1 MTCLTGVGLRPRA
14 PRHSAPVRSHD
25 RGGNADLQD
34 GQAHQAALRPDA
46 RSQVCHLDG
55 QLLELRRAV
64 SIGLFGLQG
73 RGQDHSRRR
82 LRSRLPAAPRSA
94 HRRALKDSRQDDAR
108 ALAGESSAAG
118 WGHGCRIGMDAKDI
132 YARLKRQF
140 PGKVRDFKGEV
151 KEPYLTVDAL
161 FIVDVCRFLRD
172 DTNLQFE
179 VLSDLTALDWPKEE
193 KLQVVYHLFSY
204 GQNHQIVLKVDLPR
218 DNPKVATVEGVW
230 KVANWFERE
239 VYDLFGVIFE
249 GHSDLRRIMLP
260 EDWVG
265 YPLRKDYV
273 EQEEYDGIST
283 QRAPLVE
290 KLLR

>member
-1 MTCLTGVGLRPRA
+1 MSP
-14 PRHSAPVRSHD
+14 PEII
-25 RGGNADLQD
+25 
-34 GQAHQAALRPDA
+34 AALREKFVERIKSEKADA
-46 RSQVCHLDG
+46 IDPFV
-55 QLLELRRAV
+55 V
-64 SIGLFGLQG
+64 V
-73 RGQDHSRRR
+73 
-82 LRSRLPAAPRSA
+82 AAA
-94 HRRALKDSRQDDAR
+94 
-108 ALAGESSAAG
+108 
-118 WGHGCRIGMDAKDI
+118 DI
-132 YARLKRQF
+132 
-140 PGKVRDFKGEV
+140 VE
-151 KEPYLTVDAL
+151 
-161 FIVDVCRFLRD
+161 VCRFLRD
-172 DTNLQFE
+172 DAELQFA

-193 KLQVVYHLFSY
+193 NLQVVYHLFSY
-204 GQNHQIVLKVDLPR
+204 SENHQIVLKVDLPR
-218 DNPKVATVEGVW
+218 DNPKVATMENVW

>member
-1 MTCLTGVGLRPRA
+1 
-14 PRHSAPVRSHD
+14 
-25 RGGNADLQD
+25 
-34 GQAHQAALRPDA
+34 
-46 RSQVCHLDG
+46 
-55 QLLELRRAV
+55 
-64 SIGLFGLQG
+64 
-73 RGQDHSRRR
+73 
-82 LRSRLPAAPRSA
+82 
-94 HRRALKDSRQDDAR
+94 
-108 ALAGESSAAG
+108 
-118 WGHGCRIGMDAKDI
+118 MDAKDI
-132 YARLKRQF
+132 YARLERQF

-161 FIVDVCRFLRD
+161 FIVEVCRFLRD

>member
-1 MTCLTGVGLRPRA
+1 
-14 PRHSAPVRSHD
+14 
-25 RGGNADLQD
+25 
-34 GQAHQAALRPDA
+34 
-46 RSQVCHLDG
+46 
-55 QLLELRRAV
+55 
-64 SIGLFGLQG
+64 
-73 RGQDHSRRR
+73 
-82 LRSRLPAAPRSA
+82 
-94 HRRALKDSRQDDAR
+94 
-108 ALAGESSAAG
+108 
-118 WGHGCRIGMDAKDI
+118 MDAKEI
-132 YARLKRQF
+132 YARLERRF
-140 PGKVRDFKGEV
+140 PGKVGDFKAEV
-151 KEPYLTVDAL
+151 REPYLTVDAPS
-161 FIVDVCRFLRD
+161 IVDVCRFLRD
-172 DTNLQFE
+172 DAELKFA

-204 GQNHQIVLKVDLPR
+204 SQNHQIVLKVDLPR

-230 KVANWFERE
+230 KVANWLERE

-265 YPLRKDYV
+265 HPLRKDYV